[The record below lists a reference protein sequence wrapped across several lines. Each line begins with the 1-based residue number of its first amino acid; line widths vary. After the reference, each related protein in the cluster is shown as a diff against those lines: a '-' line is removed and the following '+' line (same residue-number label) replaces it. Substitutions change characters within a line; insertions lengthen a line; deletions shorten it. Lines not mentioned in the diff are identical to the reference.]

1 VTRKNTPAANRGPG
15 ATPWHAVST
24 GMRAGEPVESLTR
37 LSISAD
43 ADLALPGPEFLTKI
57 EKT

>member
-1 VTRKNTPAANRGPG
+1 
-15 ATPWHAVST
+15 
-24 GMRAGEPVESLTR
+24 MRAGEPVESLTR